1 MTAVVAE
8 LVLLVSTM
16 LMVTIVAV
24 VASSVQPLAHVL
36 VGKTMQFAFVVHMLQ
51 QLMPLQQ

>member
-24 VASSVQPLAHVL
+24 VASSVRPLAPVL